1 MNDTASLHLRALDRF
16 AEAVAAADGK
26 WECPSPCEGWDAHAV
41 VEHVIGFHDV
51 LILRPLDAV
60 PERPKG
66 ETRRRWEA
74 TDAALRRVLAT
85 HSFDEPI
92 EVPAIGKNPATMIDG
107 SRLLPMLSQDL
118 LIDAWDLAR
127 AVGANDRL
135 DDALCERFLARMPD
149 DENALQASGMF
160 GAPVSVPPESD
171 AQARLL
177 GRVGRNPEWEAASA
191 TD

>member
-1 MNDTASLHLRALDRF
+1 MNDNMSLHLRALDRF
-16 AEAVAAADGK
+16 GEAVAAADGQ
-26 WECPSPCEGWDAHAV
+26 WERPSPCEGWDARAV

-92 EVPAIGKNPATMIDG
+92 EVPAIGKNPATTIDG
-107 SRLLPMLSQDL
+107 SRLLPMLSQDV
-118 LIDAWDLAR
+118 LIHAWDLAR
-127 AVGANDRL
+127 AVGGNDRL
-135 DDALCERFLARMPD
+135 DEALCERFLARMPD

-160 GAPVSVPPESD
+160 GAPIIVPPESD

-177 GRVGRNPEWEAASA
+177 GRVGRNPEWEAGSA